1 MQIGD
6 EDSKQYLVAANL
18 VEFSGSQ
25 MVAKDLYETLG
36 LHKGANPKEIKSA
49 YYQVQHTHAH
59 THPIEIYLP
68 NSLQIHESLSPV
80 KERSSQV

>member
-1 MQIGD
+1 MQ
-6 EDSKQYLVAANL
+6 SKLVYN
-18 VEFSGSQ
+18 
-25 MVAKDLYETLG
+25 DLYETLG
-36 LHKGANPKEIKSA
+36 LHKGSNAKEMKSA

-68 NSLQIHESLSPV
+68 YSLQIHESLSPV